1 MQENMFEI
9 NRKSHEMQHAPLANR
24 MRPQNL
30 EDFVGQR
37 HLVAEG
43 KLLYRL
49 IKADRLTSA
58 IFYGPPGTGKTTLA
72 RVIANETRADF
83 HELNAVMAGKKD
95 IERIVQV
102 AENNLGV
109 HNKRTILFIDEIHRF
124 NKAQQDAL
132 LPSVEK
138 GLITL
143 IGATTE
149 NPFYEINSPLMS
161 RSTAFAFQ
169 SMTDE
174 DIEEI
179 IMRAVTDQERGLGH
193 YPLSVKPEAIAHWVM
208 AANGDV
214 RKALNALELAAL
226 TVEKN
231 EEGQIV
237 IDYPIAVECIQQKG
251 VQYDNAGDNHYDTIS
266 AFIKS
271 VRGSDPDAAL
281 FWLAKM
287 LEAGEDP
294 NFIARRLV
302 ILASEDIGNA
312 EPQGLAMA
320 VAAAHAVQMIGL
332 PEARLNLAQV
342 TTFLAASPKSNASY
356 VAINRASEAVRKQ
369 SSGKVPEHLRDKH
382 YRDQSVK
389 EERVYHYPHD
399 YPYHYYKQPY
409 LPDDIVGSTFYH
421 PTKLG
426 YEKKLLQYL
435 EAIQKLEEWKDDR

>member
-9 NRKSHEMQHAPLANR
+9 NRKTKEIQHAPLANR
-24 MRPQNL
+24 MRPQKL
-30 EDFVGQR
+30 EEFVGQK
-37 HLVAEG
+37 HLVG
-43 KLLYRL
+43 KGQLLYRL
-49 IKADRLTSA
+49 IKSDRLTSA

-72 RVIANETRADF
+72 RVIANETKADF

-95 IERIVQV
+95 IEAILKV

-109 HNKRTILFIDEIHRF
+109 YNKRTILFIDEIHRF

-169 SMTDE
+169 SLSDQE
-174 DIEEI
+174 IEEI
-179 IMRAVTDQERGLGH
+179 ILRAARDTERGLGN
-193 YPLSVKPEAIAHWVM
+193 YPLVIQQEAVNHWVM

-226 TVEKN
+226 TAEKN
-231 EEGQIV
+231 KEGQIM
-237 IDYPIAVECIQQKG
+237 IDLQTAVECIQHKG
-251 VQYDNAGDNHYDTIS
+251 VQYDKNGDNHYDTIS

-294 NFIARRLV
+294 NFIARRLI

-312 EPQGLAMA
+312 APLGLPMA

-342 TTFLAASPKSNASY
+342 TTFLSSSPKSNASY
-356 VAINRASEAVRKQ
+356 VAINRAGEAVRKH
-369 SSGKVPEHLRDKH
+369 SDGRVPVHLKDQH
-382 YRDQSVK
+382 YRDKSVK
-389 EERVYHYPHD
+389 DKRIYQYPHD
-399 YPYHYYKQPY
+399 YPNHYYNQPY
-409 LPDDIVGSTFYH
+409 LPDDIVGARFYY
-421 PTKLG
+421 PTNLG
-426 YEKKLLQYL
+426 YEKTLQNYL
-435 EAIQKLEEWKDDR
+435 ETIKKSEE